1 MTDTK
6 LAPRELPGDDYRWGV
21 EVLMALDCLL
31 NAFLAGWHHETL
43 SSRSWRA
50 WSNAKVFGR
59 ISRPIIDVLFVWQ
72 SFRLDHCVRH
82 FESEVARADQIVKAR
97 TK

>member
-1 MTDTK
+1 MADTR
-6 LAPRELPGDDYRWGV
+6 LAPRELPGDEYSWWI
-21 EVLMALDCLL
+21 ENFMALDCQLNTLL
-31 NAFLAGWHHETL
+31 GGWHHETL
-43 SSRSWRA
+43 SSRAWRA
-50 WSNAKVFGR
+50 WSNAKLFGR